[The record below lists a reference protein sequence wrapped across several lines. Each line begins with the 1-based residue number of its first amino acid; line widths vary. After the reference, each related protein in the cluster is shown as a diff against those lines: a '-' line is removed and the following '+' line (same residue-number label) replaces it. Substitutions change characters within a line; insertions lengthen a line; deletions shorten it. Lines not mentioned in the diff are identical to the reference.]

1 MRSLWFEKEEGSVK
15 SLVVRVEGS
24 LHQNCLGVS
33 SRVHI
38 AFLLTIVVTR
48 VTCMFVLLLGR
59 PNVSSG
65 GICFSR
71 DVFLLSVYLFF
82 SPRVLRG
89 SSTDRPETLPHGR
102 NLAEFYNP
110 LQKFEG
116 GGRSPRKI
124 RVPQTWKISVN
135 FVPLQTLIAN
145 ISGTRQHLKFGLKFI
160 RWASIISG
168 LVGIS
173 STKFS
178 RRRGELWSTNEKC
191 IGANID
197 TPELLVHCKMTQ
209 FHLPSG
215 SRVRFSGL
223 FGRWRC
229 CERNFEYLYWQS
241 TRTCGTGRPHV
252 GLCRALLVS

>member
-1 MRSLWFEKEEGSVK
+1 MSFCWHLIYHPQTPSGGKKSHNTMRSLWFEKEEGSVK

-116 GGRSPRKI
+116 GGAPPEKLGCHKHEKFRSILYHFR
-124 RVPQTWKISVN
+124 
-135 FVPLQTLIAN
+135 
-145 ISGTRQHLKFGLKFI
+145 
-160 RWASIISG
+160 
-168 LVGIS
+168 
-173 STKFS
+173 
-178 RRRGELWSTNEKC
+178 LWSPTSLEP
-191 IGANID
+191 GNI
-197 TPELLVHCKMTQ
+197 
-209 FHLPSG
+209 
-215 SRVRFSGL
+215 
-223 FGRWRC
+223 
-229 CERNFEYLYWQS
+229 
-241 TRTCGTGRPHV
+241 
-252 GLCRALLVS
+252 